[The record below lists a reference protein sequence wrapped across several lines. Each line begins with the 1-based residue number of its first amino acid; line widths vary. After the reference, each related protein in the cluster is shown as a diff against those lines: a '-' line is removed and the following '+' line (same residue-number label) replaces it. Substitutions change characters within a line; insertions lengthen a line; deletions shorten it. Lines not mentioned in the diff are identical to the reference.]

1 MRAPQVKATVFPL
14 ISGEKSIGG
23 SPIGGPAE
31 ILMMLDFCS
40 RHSIEPV
47 VEEFPFSRVN
57 EALSHLQSGNARYRI
72 VLNNDFKK
80 S

>member
-1 MRAPQVKATVFPL
+1 
-14 ISGEKSIGG
+14 
-23 SPIGGPAE
+23 
-31 ILMMLDFCS
+31 MMLDFCS